1 MADFMVKMMSARK
14 ILKKEKTKEE
24 IAKELDVAV
33 CTVEGWVRAVK
44 AAAINEHLRMEAVAT
59 KKQKPEK
66 KPSKPKAETL
76 PEPAPEAPAPTKP
89 TTVAPVT
96 RTAEDVEDE
105 EWDLI

>member
-44 AAAINEHLRMEAVAT
+44 SAAINEHLRMEAVAT
-59 KKQKPEK
+59 KKERPEKKTSKPKPEK
-66 KPSKPKAETL
+66 L
-76 PEPAPEAPAPTKP
+76 PEPAAEAPTPTKP
-89 TTVAPVT
+89 TTAPPVT
-96 RTAEDVEDE
+96 RTEEDVEDD